1 MPSEKRDAVTYLRT
15 AHRLSIARA
24 CAGVG
29 LSRAAWY
36 RPRIDWTLRDAP
48 VVEGLNQALAKNG
61 RWGFGLCFDWL
72 RNRGHRWNHKRVWRV
87 YCRLHLNRPR
97 RLKRRL
103 PAIVRQ
109 PLVAPSKRNQ
119 IWALDYMQD
128 ALYSGRVF
136 RTLNVIDESNREGL
150 AIEIDTSLPAAR
162 VIRVMEQLADLRG
175 LPAAIRL
182 DNGPELR
189 SQAFTEWCA
198 AQPIELRFIQRA
210 SPAQNAFVE
219 RFNRTYRHE
228 ILDAYVFDNL
238 AQVRVISEGWLQLY
252 NEERPHRALGRL
264 PPMRFAERQLKL
276 EDSSYPAST

>member
-1 MPSEKRDAVTYLRT
+1 
-15 AHRLSIARA
+15 
-24 CAGVG
+24 
-29 LSRAAWY
+29 
-36 RPRIDWTLRDAP
+36 

-72 RNRGHRWNHKRVWRV
+72 RTQGRSWNRKRVWRV

-97 RLKRRL
+97 RAKRRL
-103 PAIVRQ
+103 PPIARQ
-109 PLVAPSKRNQ
+109 PLVAPTTRNQ
-119 IWALDYMQD
+119 IWAIDYMQD
-128 ALYSGRVF
+128 ALYNGRAF

-150 AIEIDTSLPAAR
+150 AIEVDTSLPAAR
-162 VIRVMEQLADLRG
+162 LIRVMEQLAELRG
-175 LPAAIRL
+175 LPRAIRL

-198 AQPIELRFIQRA
+198 AHRIELRFIQPA

-228 ILDAYVFDNL
+228 ILDAYVFDDL
-238 AQVRVISEGWLQLY
+238 EQVRLISEGWLQLY

-264 PPMRFAERQLKL
+264 PPRRFAEQQRQTP
-276 EDSSYPAST
+276 EISSYPTST

>member
-1 MPSEKRDAVTYLRT
+1 LA
-15 AHRLSIARA
+15 IARA

-36 RPRIDWTLRDAP
+36 RPRIDWTARDAP

-72 RNRGHRWNHKRVWRV
+72 RNQGAPWNRKRVWRV
-87 YCRLHLNRPR
+87 YCRLQLNRPR
-97 RLKRRL
+97 RAKRRL

-109 PLVAPSKRNQ
+109 PLVAPTARNQ

-128 ALYSGRVF
+128 ALYNGRAF

-150 AIEIDTSLPAAR
+150 AIEVDTSLPAAR
-162 VIRVMEQLADLRG
+162 VIRLMEQLAALRG
-175 LPAAIRL
+175 LPRAVRL

-189 SQAFTEWCA
+189 SQAFSDWCA
-198 AQPIELRFIQRA
+198 AHRVELRFIQRG

-228 ILDAYVFDNL
+228 ILDAYVFDDL
-238 AQVRVISEGWLQLY
+238 EQVRLISEGWLQLY

-264 PPMRFAERQLKL
+264 PPRRFAERQRTL
-276 EDSSYPAST
+276 EISSYPMPT

>member
-1 MPSEKRDAVTYLRT
+1 M
-15 AHRLSIARA
+15 
-24 CAGVG
+24 
-29 LSRAAWY
+29 
-36 RPRIDWTLRDAP
+36 
-48 VVEGLNQALAKNG
+48 
-61 RWGFGLCFDWL
+61 
-72 RNRGHRWNHKRVWRV
+72 
-87 YCRLHLNRPR
+87 
-97 RLKRRL
+97 KRRL

-109 PLVAPSKRNQ
+109 PLVAPTARNQ

-150 AIEIDTSLPAAR
+150 AIEVDTSLPAAR
-162 VIRVMEQLADLRG
+162 VIRVMEQLAELRG
-175 LPAAIRL
+175 LPRAVRL

-198 AQPIELRFIQRA
+198 AHHVELRFIQRA

-238 AQVRVISEGWLQLY
+238 EQVRLISEGWLQLY

-264 PPMRFAERQLKL
+264 PPQRFAEREWKL
-276 EDSSYPAST
+276 ENSSYPAST

>member
-1 MPSEKRDAVTYLRT
+1 
-15 AHRLSIARA
+15 
-24 CAGVG
+24 
-29 LSRAAWY
+29 
-36 RPRIDWTLRDAP
+36 

-72 RNRGHRWNHKRVWRV
+72 RTQGRPWNRKRVWRV

-97 RLKRRL
+97 RAKRRL
-103 PAIVRQ
+103 PPVARQ
-109 PLVAPSKRNQ
+109 PLVAPTARNQ
-119 IWALDYMQD
+119 VWALDYMQD
-128 ALYSGRVF
+128 ALYSGRAF

-150 AIEIDTSLPAAR
+150 AIEVDTSLPAAR

-175 LPAAIRL
+175 LPRTIRL

-198 AQPIELRFIQRA
+198 AHQVELRFIQPA

-228 ILDAYVFDNL
+228 ILDAYVFDTL
-238 AQVRVISEGWLQLY
+238 EQVRLISEGWLQLY

-264 PPMRFAERQLKL
+264 PPRRFAEQQRQTPEL
-276 EDSSYPAST
+276 SSYSVST